1 MSFEGLKM
9 EISYKSKKLFGIIV
23 PILLFLLLSPVCQ
36 AASLSI
42 EWKIGFENKTI
53 GGFSVDNNNNIYYSY
68 WNDEVEEFYYSKV
81 TQEGQIEYNKT
92 PSPKPDS
99 FAYRIDDSG
108 NFFFVKIEDKIS
120 ESNNLGKIFEFSK
133 YDNDLTYEST
143 SLENLSSYF
152 QDNFTA
158 NLYHVED
165 ESAYFAIWEYQTEY
179 NDLDRL
185 QLAKFGMSGELKW
198 NRTVATN
205 PNRTIFGFCK
215 NSLGNIY
222 VENNDV
228 LYYIDDETGLNIW
241 QREITIIDPTISS
254 EDQTLVTFQENVLL
268 VDFILDGRLFLKL
281 CMLDNSMGWE
291 MTIGPESISNFL
303 TIMSL
308 VVEDEYL
315 ALSVKEESFDFDK
328 KEKITTF
335 QLHLLNI
342 SKDVFYRDTVEF
354 KDDDE
359 TGVDVRRNMGIYPTN
374 DGNFYLYES
383 YEDRG
388 NEIKESTIKYCL
400 PKFNTISGYTI
411 SIILTSFA
419 FLFLAAVI
427 RRKIRKQ

>member
-1 MSFEGLKM
+1 M

-23 PILLFLLLSPVCQ
+23 PILLFLLLSTVCQ

-42 EWKIGFENKTI
+42 EWKMDFENKTI

-68 WNDEVEEFYYSKV
+68 WNDNAEEYYYSKV

-92 PSPKPDS
+92 ASPKPDS
-99 FAYRIDDSG
+99 STYWIDDSG
-108 NFFFVKIEDKIS
+108 NFFFVEIKDKIS
-120 ESNNLGKIFEFSK
+120 ESNYLGKVFTFSK
-133 YDNDLTYEST
+133 YDCNLTYEST
-143 SLENLSSYF
+143 SIVNLTSYF
-152 QDNFTA
+152 QNNFTA
-158 NLYHVED
+158 NLYHVND

-185 QLAKFGMSGELKW
+185 LLAKFEISGELEW
-198 NRTVATN
+198 NRTVAIN
-205 PNRTIFGFCK
+205 PDRTIFGFCK
-215 NSLGNIY
+215 NSIGNIY

-228 LYYIDDETGLNIW
+228 LYYIDDETGINIW
-241 QREITIIDPTISS
+241 QREIIINDPTISS
-254 EDQTLVTFQENVLL
+254 EDQALVAFQENVLL
-268 VDFILDGRLFLKL
+268 VDFVLDGRLFLKL
-281 CMLDNSMGWE
+281 CMLDNSVGWE
-291 MTIGPESISNFL
+291 MTIGAESISNFL

-315 ALSVKEESFDFDK
+315 AISVKEGSFDFDK

-335 QLHLLNI
+335 QLQLLNI
-342 SKDVFYRDTVEF
+342 SKDVFYKDTVEF

-359 TGVDVRRNMGIYPTN
+359 TGGDIWRAMKVYPTN

-383 YEDRG
+383 YEDRV

-400 PKFNTISGYTI
+400 PKFNSISGYTI
-411 SIILTSFA
+411 PIVFTSFA
-419 FLFLAAVI
+419 FLYLAVVI